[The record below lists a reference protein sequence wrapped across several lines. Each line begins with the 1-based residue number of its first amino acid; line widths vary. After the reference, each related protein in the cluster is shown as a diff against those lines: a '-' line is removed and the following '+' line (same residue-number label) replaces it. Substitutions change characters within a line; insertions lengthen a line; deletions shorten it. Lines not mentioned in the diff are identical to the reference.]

1 MDIPQLLAIACESF
15 LAIALYLKMIQYV
28 GWLWINISYPLPLL
42 TFETT
47 GIIPGLMTFVNK
59 NEFNLTGFLLCF
71 GVSCLLC

>member
-1 MDIPQLLAIACESF
+1 MDIPQLLAIACEFF

-42 TFETT
+42 TFETI
-47 GIIPGLMTFVNK
+47 GIIPRLMTLVNK
-59 NEFNLTGFLLCF
+59 NGSNLTGCLLCF